1 MAVETF
7 RRSARWPELN
17 FESYIFSIFFCSC
30 FFLLII
36 IIFLPKVSHI
46 NNITAVTTVTS
57 VYCYL
62 CHYCYYCHFSHYC
75 STTQY
80 CPSCQFHFKLNI
92 LHVGTFSVHPVTGGN
107 STPRVGPT
115 RYFKRFFWLLPRPFR
130 ICQSLKYWMRESGV
144 SGIQW
149 ALLNLNLKFNLIQR

>member
-30 FFLLII
+30 FFLPII
-36 IIFLPKVSHI
+36 IIFLPKVSHV
-46 NNITAVTTVTS
+46 NNFTAVTTVTS

-92 LHVGTFSVHPVTGGN
+92 LHVGTFSVHSVTGGN

-115 RYFKRFFWLLPRPFR
+115 RYFKRFFWLLPTHFR
-130 ICQSLKYWMRESGV
+130 ICRSLRYWMRERGV